1 MKVVKRKKVVV
12 AAVTM
17 LALLAF
23 AACAFAL
30 NATGS
35 TVGSGV
41 WTLINN
47 DLLHGPIGA
56 AAGVGL
62 IVTGA
67 VMAVMGKLSA
77 AVWPLIGGGLM
88 GMADTIVNSLG
99 KIF

>member
-1 MKVVKRKKVVV
+1 MENNKKRKVLVMSV
-12 AAVTM
+12 IM
-17 LALLAF
+17 LSLLAF

-30 NATGS
+30 NSTGS
-35 TVGSGV
+35 TVGTGV
-41 WTLINN
+41 WTLINT

-62 IVTGA
+62 VVTGA
-67 VMAVMGKLSA
+67 VMAVLGKFSA
-77 AVWPLIGGGLM
+77 AVWPLVAGGLM